1 MKLKKNLV
9 LLGMMGSG
17 KSTIGYLLSKNLNL
31 EFYDIDS
38 IIEKQDGRKISEIFN
53 TEGEVFFRKLEEK
66 VSIKILKL
74 KNKVISLGGGAFLNE
89 NIRKEVL
96 SNNVSFWLDWK
107 DNTLINRIKRNN
119 NNNKR
124 PIINNSNEN
133 EIKKLISKRLKIY
146 SMADFKINC
155 EKFTKNEITRKI
167 LDIYEKN

>member
-38 IIEKQDGRKISEIFN
+38 IIEKQDGRKIAEIFN
-53 TEGEVFFRKLEEK
+53 TEGEDFFRKLEEK

-74 KNKVISLGGGAFLNE
+74 KNKVVSLGGGAFLNE

-96 SNNVSFWLDWK
+96 SNNVSFWLNWK
-107 DNTLINRIKRNN
+107 DNTLINRIKR
-119 NNNKR
+119 NNKR

>member
-96 SNNVSFWLDWK
+96 SNNVSFWLNWK
-107 DNTLINRIKRNN
+107 SNTLINRIKR
-119 NNNKR
+119 NNKR

>member
-31 EFYDIDS
+31 EFCDIDS
-38 IIEKQDGRKISEIFN
+38 IIEKQDGRKIAEIFN
-53 TEGEVFFRKLEEK
+53 TEGEDFFRKLEEK

-74 KNKVISLGGGAFLNE
+74 KNKVISIGGGAFLNE

-96 SNNVSFWLDWK
+96 SNNVSFWLNWK
-107 DNTLINRIKRNN
+107 SNTLINRIKR
-119 NNNKR
+119 NNKR

>member
-38 IIEKQDGRKISEIFN
+38 IIEKQDGRKIAEIFN
-53 TEGEVFFRKLEEK
+53 TEGEDFFRKLEEK

-96 SNNVSFWLDWK
+96 SNNVSFWLNWK
-107 DNTLINRIKRNN
+107 SNTLINRIKRNN
-119 NNNKR
+119 KR
-124 PIINNSNEN
+124 PIINNSNKN
-133 EIKKLISKRLKIY
+133 EIKKLISKRFKIY

>member
-96 SNNVSFWLDWK
+96 SNNVSFWLNWK

-119 NNNKR
+119 KR
-124 PIINNSNEN
+124 PIINNSNKN

>member
-96 SNNVSFWLDWK
+96 SNNVSFWLNWK
-107 DNTLINRIKRNN
+107 NNTLINRIKRNN
-119 NNNKR
+119 KR
-124 PIINNSNEN
+124 PIINNSNKN

>member
-1 MKLKKNLV
+1 MKSKRNLV

-17 KSTIGYLLSKNLNL
+17 KSTIGYLLSKSLDL
-31 EFYDIDS
+31 EFCDIDL
-38 IIEKQDGRKISEIFN
+38 IIEKEVGCKIAEIFN
-53 TEGEVFFRKLEEK
+53 REGESSFRKIEEK
-66 VSIKILKL
+66 TSIKILKL

-96 SNNVSFWLDWK
+96 SNNVSFWLNWK
-107 DNTLINRIKRNN
+107 DNTLINRIKR
-119 NNNKR
+119 NNKR

>member
-1 MKLKKNLV
+1 MKSKRNLV

-119 NNNKR
+119 KR

-146 SMADFKINC
+146 SMANFKINC

>member
-31 EFYDIDS
+31 EFYDIDT
-38 IIEKQDGRKISEIFN
+38 IIEKQEGRKIAEIFS
-53 TEGEVFFRKLEEK
+53 TEGENFFRKLEEK

-96 SNNVSFWLDWK
+96 SNNVSFWLNWK

-119 NNNKR
+119 KR
-124 PIINNSNEN
+124 PIINNSNKN

>member
-38 IIEKQDGRKISEIFN
+38 IIEKQDGRKIAEIFN
-53 TEGEVFFRKLEEK
+53 TEGEDFFRKLEEK
-66 VSIKILKL
+66 VSIKFLKL
-74 KNKVISLGGGAFLNE
+74 KNKVVSLGGGAFLNE

-96 SNNVSFWLDWK
+96 SNNVSFWLNWK
-107 DNTLINRIKRNN
+107 DNTLINRIKR
-119 NNNKR
+119 NNKR

>member
-31 EFYDIDS
+31 EFYDIDT
-38 IIEKQDGRKISEIFN
+38 IIEKQEGRKIAEIFS
-53 TEGEVFFRKLEEK
+53 TEGENFFRKLEEK

-74 KNKVISLGGGAFLNE
+74 RNKVISLGGGAFVNE

-96 SNNVSFWLDWK
+96 SNNISFWLNLK
-107 DNTLINRIKRNN
+107 NNTLINRIKRNN
-119 NNNKR
+119 KR
-124 PIINNSNEN
+124 PMINNSNQN

-146 SMADFKINC
+146 SMADFKIDC
-155 EKFTKNEITRKI
+155 EKLSKNDITRKI

>member
-38 IIEKQDGRKISEIFN
+38 IIEKQDGRKIAEIFN
-53 TEGEVFFRKLEEK
+53 TEGEDFFRKLEEK

-96 SNNVSFWLDWK
+96 SNNVSFWLNWK
-107 DNTLINRIKRNN
+107 DNTLVNRIKR
-119 NNNKR
+119 NNKR

>member
-17 KSTIGYLLSKNLNL
+17 NSTIGFLLSKNLNL
-31 EFYDIDS
+31 EFYDIDT
-38 IIEKQDGRKISEIFN
+38 IIEKQEGRKIAEIFS
-53 TEGEVFFRKLEEK
+53 TEGENFFRKLEEK

-74 KNKVISLGGGAFLNE
+74 RNKVISLGGGAFVNE

-96 SNNVSFWLDWK
+96 SNNISFWLNLK
-107 DNTLINRIKRNN
+107 NNTLINRIKRNN
-119 NNNKR
+119 KR
-124 PIINNSNEN
+124 PMINNSNQN

-146 SMADFKINC
+146 SMADFKIDC
-155 EKFTKNEITRKI
+155 EKLSKNDITRKI

>member
-38 IIEKQDGRKISEIFN
+38 IIEKQDGRKIVEIFN
-53 TEGEVFFRKLEEK
+53 TEGEDFFRKLEEK

-96 SNNVSFWLDWK
+96 SNNVSFWLNWK
-107 DNTLINRIKRNN
+107 DNTLINRIKR
-119 NNNKR
+119 NNKR

>member
-38 IIEKQDGRKISEIFN
+38 IIEKQDGRKIAEIFN
-53 TEGEVFFRKLEEK
+53 TEGEDFFRKLEEK

-74 KNKVISLGGGAFLNE
+74 KNKVVSLGGGAFLNE

-96 SNNVSFWLDWK
+96 SNNVSFWLNWK
-107 DNTLINRIKRNN
+107 SNTLINRIKR
-119 NNNKR
+119 NNKR

-146 SMADFKINC
+146 SMADFKIDC
-155 EKFTKNEITRKI
+155 EKLSKNDITRKI

>member
-38 IIEKQDGRKISEIFN
+38 IIEKQDGRKIAEIFN
-53 TEGEVFFRKLEEK
+53 TEGEDFFRKLEEK

-74 KNKVISLGGGAFLNE
+74 ENKVVSLGGGAFLNE

-96 SNNVSFWLDWK
+96 SNNVSFWLNWK
-107 DNTLINRIKRNN
+107 NNTLINRIKR
-119 NNNKR
+119 NNKR

>member
-38 IIEKQDGRKISEIFN
+38 IIEKQDGRKIAEIFN
-53 TEGEVFFRKLEEK
+53 TDGEDFFRKLEEK

-96 SNNVSFWLDWK
+96 SNNVSFWLNWK
-107 DNTLINRIKRNN
+107 DNTLVNRIKR
-119 NNNKR
+119 NNKR

>member
-1 MKLKKNLV
+1 MKSKKNLV

-17 KSTIGYLLSKNLNL
+17 KSTIGYLLSKSLDI
-31 EFYDIDS
+31 EFCDIDL
-38 IIEKQDGRKISEIFN
+38 IIEKEVGCKIAEIFN
-53 TEGEVFFRKLEEK
+53 REGESSFRKIEEK
-66 VSIKILKL
+66 TSIKILKL
-74 KNKVISLGGGAFLNE
+74 KNKVISLGGGAFHNE

-107 DNTLINRIKRNN
+107 DSTLINRIKK
-119 NNNKR
+119 NNKR

-146 SMADFKINC
+146 SMANFKINC

>member
-31 EFYDIDS
+31 EFCDIDS
-38 IIEKQDGRKISEIFN
+38 IIEKQDGRKIAEIFN
-53 TEGEVFFRKLEEK
+53 TEGEDFFRKLEEK

-96 SNNVSFWLDWK
+96 SNNVSFWLNWK
-107 DNTLINRIKRNN
+107 NNTLINRIKR
-119 NNNKR
+119 NNKR

>member
-38 IIEKQDGRKISEIFN
+38 IIEKQDGRKIAEIFN
-53 TEGEVFFRKLEEK
+53 TEGEDFFRKLEEK
-66 VSIKILKL
+66 GSIKILKL

-96 SNNVSFWLDWK
+96 SNNVSFWLNWK
-107 DNTLINRIKRNN
+107 DNTLINRIKR
-119 NNNKR
+119 NNKR

>member
-38 IIEKQDGRKISEIFN
+38 IIEKQDGRKIAEIFN
-53 TEGEVFFRKLEEK
+53 TEGEDFFRKLEEK

-96 SNNVSFWLDWK
+96 SNNVSFWLNWK
-107 DNTLINRIKRNN
+107 SNTLINRIKR
-119 NNNKR
+119 NNKR

>member
-38 IIEKQDGRKISEIFN
+38 VIEKQDGRKIAEIFN
-53 TEGEVFFRKLEEK
+53 TEGEDFFRKLEEK

-96 SNNVSFWLDWK
+96 SNNVSFWLNWK

-119 NNNKR
+119 KR
-124 PIINNSNEN
+124 PIINNYNEN

>member
-38 IIEKQDGRKISEIFN
+38 VIEKQDGRKIAEIFN
-53 TEGEVFFRKLEEK
+53 TEGEDFFRKLEEK

-74 KNKVISLGGGAFLNE
+74 KNKVISLGGGAFVNE

-96 SNNVSFWLDWK
+96 SNNVSFWLNWK
-107 DNTLINRIKRNN
+107 DNTLINRIKR
-119 NNNKR
+119 NNKR

-167 LDIYEKN
+167 LDNYEKN